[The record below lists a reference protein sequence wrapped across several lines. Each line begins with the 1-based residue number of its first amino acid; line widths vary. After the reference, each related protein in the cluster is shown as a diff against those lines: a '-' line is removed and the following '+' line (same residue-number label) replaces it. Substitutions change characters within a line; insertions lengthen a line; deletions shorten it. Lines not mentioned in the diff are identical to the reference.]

1 MTEPTTSGAT
11 QADAS
16 VTSPTQAVTNTSPD
30 AQAADGNSEPISLD
44 EARKLRSEAAA
55 LRKREK
61 DVLAQL
67 KAYQDKEQA
76 TKDAELSEVEKLNK
90 SYAELQEQHEALA
103 SELLEAR
110 VYRAVSTEASKLNF
124 ILPTDMLTKLLLND
138 LDSIEF

>member
-16 VTSPTQAVTNTSPD
+16 VTTPAQAATITSPD
-30 AQAADGNSEPISLD
+30 AQAADGNNEPISLD
-44 EARKLRSEAAA
+44 EARKLRPEAAS

-124 ILPTDMLTKLLLND
+124 ILPTDRK
-138 LDSIEF
+138 SVV